1 METANIL
8 NTFFSNVVQ
17 NLDISRFPDSD
28 PLIQN
33 IKDPTLK
40 AILKYRKYP
49 SIVAIERRYRDISSF
64 IFVEVNE
71 ADIEKEILNLNGDKA
86 SRNSDMPTKVIREI
100 SDIFTSFLCTRFSS
114 SIKTSK
120 FPQYLKACV
129 RYFL

>member
-49 SIVAIERRYRDISSF
+49 GIVAIERRYRDISSF

-71 ADIEKEILNLNGDKA
+71 VDIEKVEIRLLETLICQLKL
-86 SRNSDMPTKVIREI
+86 SEKFQ
-100 SDIFTSFLCTRFSS
+100 IFLLVFYAPGLVV
-114 SIKTSK
+114 
-120 FPQYLKACV
+120 Q
-129 RYFL
+129 